1 MSKLVVIEFEVS
13 TELKVGVLISIV
25 DICSD
30 DKSGEDTDSEELGIM
45 FVSLVP
51 ISVMNIVP
59 VLVNGWLV
67 VMSELSDEV
76 DFVAEP

>member
-1 MSKLVVIEFEVS
+1 LSKLVVIEFEVS

>member
-1 MSKLVVIEFEVS
+1 LSKLVVIEFEVS

-25 DICSD
+25 DICFD

-51 ISVMNIVP
+51 ISITNVVP
-59 VLVNGWLV
+59 VLVNDWLV
-67 VMSELSDEV
+67 VMSELSDEI
-76 DFVAEP
+76 DFVVEP

>member
-25 DICSD
+25 DICFD

-51 ISVMNIVP
+51 ISITNVVP
-59 VLVNGWLV
+59 VLVNDWLV
-67 VMSELSDEV
+67 VMSELSDEI
-76 DFVAEP
+76 DFVVEP